1 MLVVSDRHGDKGLF
15 MWCVTESVMCSKKR
29 SVLFMLFTRKMKL
42 TKLQKQVLGG
52 MLCGAVCMGIF
63 NPGGQRLLM

>member
-1 MLVVSDRHGDKGLF
+1 
-15 MWCVTESVMCSKKR
+15 
-29 SVLFMLFTRKMKL
+29 MLFTRKMKL